1 MFNIKG
7 KTLMVKVFAISEL
20 RQGGHR
26 EVFFEL
32 NGQLRSL
39 MIQDKSATKN
49 SKSHPKAVKSSKGS
63 IGAPMPGTV
72 VEVKVKIGDNV
83 EKGE

>member
-32 NGQLRSL
+32 NRQLRSL

-49 SKSHPKAVKSSKGS
+49 ISKIA
-63 IGAPMPGTV
+63 
-72 VEVKVKIGDNV
+72 ERRKIYFLILYKIV
-83 EKGE
+83 LIRI

>member
-49 SKSHPKAVKSSKGS
+49 ISKIA
-63 IGAPMPGTV
+63 
-72 VEVKVKIGDNV
+72 ERRKIYFLILYKIV
-83 EKGE
+83 LIRI